1 MIYFYEFSVL
11 LSMVISEICDCMGPI
26 NICTGCKSLAFGDMS
41 HSFGSRSF
49 LKINMQ
55 PSSLLSQV
63 VFSLQLKTGF
73 YTLSLINP
81 QIFNKSVHQG
91 ALIVKRILTLLKS
104 FYNCDVERY

>member
-11 LSMVISEICDCMGPI
+11 LSMVISEICECMGPI
-26 NICTGCKSLAFGDMS
+26 NICTGCKSLAFEDMS

-81 QIFNKSVHQG
+81 QIFNNSVHQG
-91 ALIVKRILTLLKS
+91 AFDCKANINAFKTFLEL
-104 FYNCDVERY
+104 